1 MADVRRALRDLHRV
15 GRVDERGYRFI
26 FTDSLSRV
34 AAVSA
39 MLLSRDPHFAAIGF
53 VFTPLTAAVQIPMG
67 LMGHWWPDLLRWN
80 ITAVVMSAAF
90 MAGAVIQVRGSAATV
105 GVRDGSPSS

>member
-1 MADVRRALRDLHRV
+1 MTVIDRPALSVAVHDLP
-15 GRVDERGYRFI
+15 GRKPWRMFVVLFAIYTALGVWMNAGIGFI

-67 LMGHWWPDLLRWN
+67 LMGHWWP
-80 ITAVVMSAAF
+80 
-90 MAGAVIQVRGSAATV
+90 
-105 GVRDGSPSS
+105 